1 MRILVAEDKAT
12 TRLFLETI
20 LKNWG
25 YEVIGVSN
33 GTQALEVLMRIDAP
47 RLALI
52 DWKMPGM
59 DGLEVIRSVRK
70 IHVEEYVYAIIV
82 TGKDSNEDLLEGMAA
97 GADDYITKPFDPQ
110 ELKVRL
116 RAAERVINLQSELS
130 EARRQELRIASRL
143 QNSLLFGQ
151 VIHELEW
158 AENAVVAQPA
168 LEIGGDFYDF
178 FKINEACFDLVIGD
192 VMGKG
197 FKAALVSAGAK
208 NRLLRAINTLMI
220 TNSGRIPPLPKDIL
234 NFVNREITPELIDL
248 ESFITCSYA
257 RFNREEEMLTIVDC
271 GHVPVVKVT
280 AATGKP
286 ELLKTQNLPLGVL
299 REEEYRQ
306 LEIPFKPGDLFCF
319 YTDGITE
326 TQNKDGELFGYKRLT
341 ETLTSIWNINPRRIL
356 GHFIEMLVE
365 FNQGVPREDD
375 MTFIAIKIR

>member
-20 LKNWG
+20 LRNWG

-33 GTQALEVLMRIDAP
+33 GSQALEVLMRLDAP

-59 DGLEVIRSVRK
+59 DGLEVIKSIRKVRA
-70 IHVEEYVYAIIV
+70 EEYVYAIIL
-82 TGKDSNEDLLEGMAA
+82 TGKDTNEDLLEGMLA
-97 GADDYITKPFDPQ
+97 GADDYITKPFDPR

-116 RAAERVINLQSELS
+116 RAAERVISLQAELS
-130 EARRQELRIASRL
+130 EAHRQELRIASRL

-151 VIHELEW
+151 VINELEW

-178 FKINEACFDLVIGD
+178 FRINENCFDMVIGD

-220 TNSGRIPPLPKDIL
+220 TNSSRKLPEPKDVL

-257 RFNREEEMLTIVDC
+257 RFNRNDGTLTIVDC
-271 GHVPVVKVT
+271 GHVPVVKVH

-306 LEIPFKPGDLFCF
+306 LVIPFEPGDLFCF

-326 TQNKDGELFGYKRLT
+326 TQNREGELFGYKRLT
-341 ETLTSIWNINPRRIL
+341 ETLTRIWRSNPRRIL
-356 GHFIEMLVE
+356 GHFVEMLVE
-365 FNQGVPREDD
+365 FNQGVPRDDD